1 MKHLKTYKIF
11 ESSDPYKDL
20 KKIILEKCQPFI
32 ELSKSCDIPIKLW
45 RGVSE
50 DFIRTKAK
58 EVCYLT
64 YEVSH
69 ISNRKPTD
77 TPNILHE
84 RLNKEFEN
92 KFGWPVRNGVFC
104 LPDKGIAQTYASI
117 SSDKLNKFDYPEP
130 YFFIPIGE
138 FKYCWSP
145 KYHDLTADI
154 KVKGENWKDEMESL
168 SDIKIKNIVN
178 TYKDTDISDA
188 NYNTYKRKDASEISF
203 NCDKYLLISQ
213 RYFVSKV
220 FDFWNW

>member
-1 MKHLKTYKIF
+1 MKHLKTYQIF

-32 ELSKSCDIPIKLW
+32 ELSKSCDIPIELW

-104 LPDKGIAQTYASI
+104 LPDKGLAHTYASI

-188 NYNTYKRKDASEISF
+188 NYIYKRKDASEISF

-213 RYFVSKV
+213 RYFVSKG